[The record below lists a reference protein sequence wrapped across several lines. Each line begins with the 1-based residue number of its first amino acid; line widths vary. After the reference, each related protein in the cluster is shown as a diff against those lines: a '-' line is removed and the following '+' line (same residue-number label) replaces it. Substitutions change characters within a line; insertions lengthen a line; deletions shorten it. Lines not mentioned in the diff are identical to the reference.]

1 MNTLSFFINQR
12 TKQKET
18 KRQTN
23 KTLYPSL
30 PPYWGGVERSLYI
43 ILYTMKKSFLKPLLL
58 AALAF
63 VTLSSCSDDHDT
75 IPQKEPTYDM
85 TGFAKGA
92 DVSWLTQMQASG
104 KKFYNSNGTEQECM
118 SLLRDLGVNSIRLR
132 VWVDPADGW
141 CNKKDLLTKA
151 WHAKNLGERIMVDFH
166 YSDSWADP
174 GKQNIPAAWND
185 FKDDLDKMKA
195 AVAEHTTDV
204 LKYLK
209 DNGIDV
215 EWIQIGNETRT
226 GMLWPLGLASDN
238 NFSNYAALNNAGYD
252 AAKAV
257 YPNAQ
262 CIIHIDQGNDL
273 GEFTWMFNGLKA
285 AGAKWDVI
293 GMSLYPEDNNW
304 QKLTDDCLNNISTLA
319 TRYNK
324 KVMICEIGMPWD
336 SENAA
341 AMMQKMVDGCKA
353 KAECLGIFYW
363 EPECYGGWNDYNK
376 GAFDSNGKPTD
387 ALNAFKN

>member
-1 MNTLSFFINQR
+1 MKNIIG
-12 TKQKET
+12 
-18 KRQTN
+18 
-23 KTLYPSL
+23 KT
-30 PPYWGGVERSLYI
+30 
-43 ILYTMKKSFLKPLLL
+43 LLL
-58 AALAF
+58 ASALLF
-63 VTLSSCSDDHDT
+63 SITGTSCSNDDNT
-75 IPQKEPTYDM
+75 TPEKEKTYDM
-85 TGFAKGA
+85 SGFAKGA
-92 DVSWLTQMQASG
+92 DVSWLTEMEQNG
-104 KKFYNSNGTEQECM
+104 KKFYDANRKATECM
-118 SLLRDLGVNSIRLR
+118 ALLRDLGTNSVRLR
-132 VWVDPADGW
+132 VWVNPDGGW
-141 CNKKDLLTKA
+141 NAKDDVLIKA
-151 WHAKNLGERIMVDFH
+151 WRAKNLGMRLMIDFH

-195 AVAEHTTDV
+195 AVASHTTDV
-204 LKYLK
+204 LQALK

-226 GMLWPLGLASDN
+226 GMLWPLGLASGN

-257 YPNAQ
+257 YPDAQ
-262 CIIHIDQGNDL
+262 CIIHIDRGNDL
-273 GEFTWMFNGLKA
+273 GGFTWMFDGLKA

-304 QKLTDDCLNNISTLA
+304 QTVTDDCLNNISTLA
-319 TRYNK
+319 TLYNK